1 MREFKDEEG
10 RPWRLALTVSAAL
23 RVRDMV
29 TVTVD
34 ELSADGEP
42 TGVKMSKPLDL
53 IDISSISQTL
63 QVVRN
68 QYATVGEV
76 LYAILVAQVEE
87 RKLTRDQFLDALRG
101 DSLDAAVVALEQE
114 IVDFFPLRLRKMV
127 GLLAAKMAEV
137 TSELLDRAE
146 AGLATVTADQ
156 VSGAASGKPPEF
168 LAPIQETG
176 RSDSLSRHET
186 QNLSTNGGTQPT

>member
-1 MREFKDEEG
+1 MREFKDDEG
-10 RPWRLALTVSAAL
+10 RPWRIALTVSAAL

-29 TVTVD
+29 SVTVD
-34 ELSADGEP
+34 ELSPDGEP
-42 TGVKMSKPLDL
+42 TGVKTLKPFDI

-76 LYAILVAQVEE
+76 LYAVLLAQVEE

-156 VSGAASGKPPEF
+156 VSGAVSGKLPESSVHTR
-168 LAPIQETG
+168 ENG
-176 RSDSLSRHET
+176 RSDSSSMHET
-186 QNLSTNGGTQPT
+186 QSSSTNGGTQPT